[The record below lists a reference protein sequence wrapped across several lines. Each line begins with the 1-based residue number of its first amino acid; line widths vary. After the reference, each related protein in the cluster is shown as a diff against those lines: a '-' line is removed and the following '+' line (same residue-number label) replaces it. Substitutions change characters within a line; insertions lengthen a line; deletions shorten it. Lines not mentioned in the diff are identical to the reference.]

1 MLTKEY
7 IKEVKRH
14 GQFELEKLIKQNINN
29 SGNIAFILE
38 NLGKIPLSFAYQW
51 LIDLIDYDNEQVRF
65 WVVKNLGKLK
75 SDDVITHLEYISK
88 NDESTIVR
96 REAVSS
102 IGRLRNDRA
111 QNILLN
117 NLSDNDPKIVN
128 QAIRGLLIFKG
139 KKKIDIALK
148 ELINHENEIVRNVI
162 YKEYFTEK
170 KKKKSVL
177 PHAETYPFLKNVVVN
192 GDVLEVLKY
201 VPEES
206 IHLTFTS
213 PPYYNARD
221 YSIYP
226 SYEAY
231 LRFLE
236 KVFQE
241 TYRITKEGRFLIV
254 NTSPVIIPRISRAHS
269 SKRYPIPFDIHYFL
283 VEMGWDFI
291 DDIIW
296 QKPE

>member
-170 KKKKSVL
+170 KKEKI
-177 PHAETYPFLKNVVVN
+177 
-192 GDVLEVLKY
+192 
-201 VPEES
+201 S
-206 IHLTFTS
+206 ITTCRNL
-213 PPYYNARD
+213 
-221 YSIYP
+221 SI
-226 SYEAY
+226 
-231 LRFLE
+231 FE
-236 KVFQE
+236 KC
-241 TYRITKEGRFLIV
+241 G
-254 NTSPVIIPRISRAHS
+254 
-269 SKRYPIPFDIHYFL
+269 SKWRCFRSA
-283 VEMGWDFI
+283 
-291 DDIIW
+291 
-296 QKPE
+296 